1 MKKTRILAP
10 AFAVIALGT
19 AAAVT
24 GTVAWYFAQSKVTIN
39 SSAVTSINPEPGLKV
54 TLTAGAGTV
63 VGNAVSTSANT
74 PATVSHEL
82 MRDASVDMPNGKF
95 YVANLARS
103 STPEAPVIESY
114 REIAADKLKDG
125 THPVMVVDP
134 DTGDPVLDG
143 EGNPTY
149 EDKDFYF
156 ATMYKAKFELSKKTG
171 KNYALYYDNAALQVV
186 SGSSIQESLR
196 IGVRITTA
204 NGSYDGALERYF
216 VIAPFRDA
224 NAADYVKGTDKTT
237 GVGQYDTDH
246 LLYGYKT
253 KLTAQ
258 TTAGV
263 TTYTAAVE
271 GEVKTKNLDPEG
283 HVLGTTVAEADKASY
298 VGYMGDLFDRGQ
310 SDPAYTG
317 TVEAT
322 VYTWFEGSDEHSRTT
337 YLDEK
342 AVETSLSFTIAE
354 ILA

>member
-54 TLTAGAGTV
+54 TLTAGTGTV

-82 MRDASVDMPNGKF
+82 MRDASVDVNNGKF

-171 KNYALYYDNAALQVV
+171 KNYALYYDNAALQVT

-196 IGVRITTA
+196 IGVRITDPA
-204 NGSYDGALERYF
+204 NGNALLRYF

-237 GVGQYDTDH
+237 GVGQYDADH

-253 KLTAQ
+253 TLTAQ

-263 TTYTAAVE
+263 TTYTAAVS

-283 HVLGTTVAEADKASY
+283 HVLGTTVAEADKDSY
-298 VGYMGDLFDRGQ
+298 VGYMGDLFDREQ